1 MRIGFE
7 VAATDPLDKHNF
19 LQTSRF
25 GMERCYFDRIFQI
38 GVDCHHKGHLLE
50 QARAAAGAFIGLA
63 LEVGMAAL
71 GPDVPRIL
79 DIGVSHA
86 IVSPWLARGPPERPP
101 PQPEKPWKSSVDAT
115 QISSDSRFFAIFW
128 CTDF

>member
-1 MRIGFE
+1 
-7 VAATDPLDKHNF
+7 
-19 LQTSRF
+19 
-25 GMERCYFDRIFQI
+25 MER
-38 GVDCHHKGHLLE
+38 HHQGHLLE

-71 GPDVPRIL
+71 GPDVSGIP

-101 PQPEKPWKSSVDAT
+101 AT
-115 QISSDSRFFAIFW
+115 TRKDVESLL
-128 CTDF
+128 